1 MQIYVH
7 MDKKINIWLMGVH
20 ICEVCVGRQFCWE
33 SSQRFAIPEDVDAI
47 NEDDYWNLR
56 AVGRVPSQEDI
67 YPLKMISLRRPKVR
81 IRRKQNAPKCP
92 RTDSGTISSCRWRDH
107 MLVRYYDCDN
117 LGRSVLQLSHEFHE
131 FVHTKEWF
139 PAEVECLERWSQI
152 HDSHKIQCESLKVPS
167 LRPVIFM
174 LS

>member
-1 MQIYVH
+1 
-7 MDKKINIWLMGVH
+7 MGVH
-20 ICEVCVGRQFCWE
+20 ICEVCEGRQFCWE

-67 YPLKMISLRRPKVR
+67 YPLKMISLRRLKVR
-81 IRRKQNAPKCP
+81 IRRKQMSLNVQEQALV
-92 RTDSGTISSCRWRDH
+92 RFSSCRWRDH

-152 HDSHKIQCESLKVPS
+152 HDSDKIRCGSLKVPS
-167 LRPVIFM
+167 LRPVIFV
-174 LS
+174 SS